1 MFDNLLQLAADDDK
15 VKLNEMA
22 AKFPTLKEYFELG
35 EKVKPVRERLKS
47 LHPTYENDFEAPVKE
62 LEDWRKFRANDWPA
76 WQTEHERLQTALAE
90 AAATVADLQNG
101 RSAEVTPDEIKQIV
115 KETLDAAGLVRNS
128 DLDAQM
134 TKLVNEKVG
143 PTLDSK
149 VNGLTSRFEKVFSA
163 LTPKVSQHEKDFGE
177 VLPMDKVIEHMKVMA
192 EDRFRKSGVRQDIDP
207 IEAYNDLFA
216 TKFTEKSSAQTAA
229 EKKAEYDRGVAEGT
243 KKALQEVGKNRSPV
257 DGGDSGGGRRQGA
270 LMRRAEARMPKKAD
284 GDLDTSKIPL
294 GKGIARVATQEYFDK
309 KAGAVQ

>member
-1 MFDNLLQLAADDDK
+1 MFENLLQLAADDDK

-22 AKFPTLKEYFELG
+22 AKFPTLKSYFELG
-35 EKVKPVRERLKS
+35 EKVKPVRERLKT

-76 WQTEHERLQTALAE
+76 WQTEHERVQTALAE
-90 AAATVADLQNG
+90 ASATVAELQSG

-115 KETLDAAGLVRNS
+115 KETLDAAGVVRTA

-134 TKLVNEKVG
+134 TRLVNEKVA
-143 PTLDSK
+143 PTLDAR
-149 VNGLTSRFEKVFSA
+149 VNGLTQRFEDVYAA
-163 LTPKVSQHEKDFGE
+163 LTPKIRQHERDFGDNLD
-177 VLPMDKVIEHMKVMA
+177 VKAVFAHMKQTGQM
-192 EDRFRKSGVRQDIDP
+192 DP
-207 IEAYNDLFA
+207 LKAYDEMYA
-216 TKFTEKSSAQTAA
+216 SKFQEKAKVQTEA
-229 EKKAEYDRGVAEGT
+229 EKKAEYEKGIAEG
-243 KKALQEVGKNRSPV
+243 KKLALQDIGKNRSPV

-294 GKGIARVATQEYFDK
+294 GKGIARVATQEYYDK